1 MASAGASASA
11 SGAVSASI
19 SGAVS
24 AISAGASAAATA
36 GGSASPIA
44 ASLLPL
50 PTLTSAFIEC
60 IVPPSTAGPVV
71 AHYTSYIVLF
81 PAACATRQWMAT
93 YTVGEWCPTEC
104 DSYHRHRIG
113 HPDFIPPNF
122 VVTTVHCDVCAEKT
136 QTITCPNALG
146 TAEAVIHGDGVTAT
160 VVVTPTPEAEAPTL
174 PVGGEAQPPN
184 SLPNAPPAITYG
196 GQGPAASI
204 SVVRVGG
211 TPVYGGHTPLVTAGA
226 PTMGL
231 KTGLVLLTSLSL
243 AAFNMFA

>member
-1 MASAGASASA
+1 MASAG
-11 SGAVSASI
+11 VSASV

-24 AISAGASAAATA
+24 AISAGASAAASVS
-36 GGSASPIA
+36 GSVSLIA
-44 ASLLPL
+44 ASLSPL

-60 IVPPSTAGPVV
+60 DVPPSTAGPII

-81 PAACATRQWMAT
+81 PAACATREWIAT

-104 DSYHRHRIG
+104 DAHHRGRIG

-174 PVGGEAQPPN
+174 PVSEAQPPN
-184 SLPNAPPAITYG
+184 SLPNGSPAITYAG
-196 GQGPAASI
+196 PGPAASI

-211 TPVYGGHTPLVTAGA
+211 TPAYSGHTPLVTAGA
-226 PTMGL
+226 PTLGL